1 MNDTV
6 GVVLEMFAEKSDIVA
21 KGVLSILGERVN
33 VEMTVTQMC
42 AGDFNGGSLSYDS
55 GEYNGSIMTDFMGN
69 MSATLR
75 KGNEVIFRKRD
86 NHWLNFGDSLD
97 NVPLECRIPN
107 PAIWRI
113 VNYYSSFF
121 YSTLAY
127 TENYSKLC
135 PRVRWKI
142 YDICNDGIVTVKW
155 TVTNLSRTANDD
167 GYECDAT
174 AYYATGER
182 IIEQEDGEPVYHLVT
197 YDEDCI
203 KDTKVFYN
211 GEQVLN
217 IEGVVFDR
225 LCEEFLNYI
234 DLCNLG
240 YGEY

>member
-6 GVVLEMFAEKSDIVA
+6 GVVSLEMFAEESDIVA

-42 AGDFNGGSLSYDS
+42 AGDFNGGSLCYDS
-55 GEYNGSIMTDFMGN
+55 GEYKGSIAENFMGA
-69 MSATLR
+69 MSTTLR
-75 KGNEVIFRKRD
+75 KGDEVIFRECSH
-86 NHWLNFGDSLD
+86 HWYYSDDLD
-97 NVPLECRIPN
+97 DVPLKCEILN

-113 VNYYSSFF
+113 VNHYASFY

-127 TENYSKLC
+127 VAAYSKQC
-135 PRVRWKI
+135 PQVRWKI
-142 YDICNDGIVTVKW
+142 YDLCNDGIVTVNW

-174 AYYATGER
+174 VYYATGER
-182 IIEQEDGEPVYHLVT
+182 VIEQEDSEPVYHLVT
-197 YDEDCI
+197 YDKDCI